1 MGKYVV
7 KRLLWMIP
15 IVLGVAVL
23 VFTLMT
29 FCPGDPAEIILGST
43 ATEES
48 LVLKR
53 TELGLDDPYL
63 VRLGTFLSDTFFRF
77 DLGESWMSGVSIAD
91 SIKEYLPRTLILSIF
106 MISISATVGIPL
118 GVIAAVKQNQW
129 QDNLC
134 MVLALVGIS
143 IPSFWLALLLV
154 ILFSVKLDWL
164 PAMGI
169 GGFKYYILPALAGCT
184 GGIAALAR
192 QTRSSMLAVIR
203 SDYLITA
210 RAQGVP
216 EGQVII
222 KHALKNGLI
231 PIITVLG
238 TQFGR
243 LLGGTMILETI
254 FVIPG
259 MGQYIITAVNSR
271 DYPVVQIG
279 SIFLAISFS
288 FCMLAVD
295 LLYAMVD
302 PRIKA
307 KYSGKSTR
315 RKKVQANG

>member
-1 MGKYVV
+1 
-7 KRLLWMIP
+7 
-15 IVLGVAVL
+15 
-23 VFTLMT
+23 
-29 FCPGDPAEIILGST
+29 
-43 ATEES
+43 
-48 LVLKR
+48 
-53 TELGLDDPYL
+53 
-63 VRLGTFLSDTFFRF
+63 
-77 DLGESWMSGVSIAD
+77 
-91 SIKEYLPRTLILSIF
+91 

-192 QTRSSMLAVIR
+192 QTRSSMLDVIR
-203 SDYLITA
+203 SDYIITA
-210 RAQGVP
+210 RAKGVP

>member
-1 MGKYVV
+1 
-7 KRLLWMIP
+7 
-15 IVLGVAVL
+15 
-23 VFTLMT
+23 
-29 FCPGDPAEIILGST
+29 
-43 ATEES
+43 
-48 LVLKR
+48 
-53 TELGLDDPYL
+53 
-63 VRLGTFLSDTFFRF
+63 
-77 DLGESWMSGVSIAD
+77 MSGVSIAD

-192 QTRSSMLAVIR
+192 QTRSSMLDVIR
-203 SDYLITA
+203 SDYIITA
-210 RAQGVP
+210 RAKGVP